1 MNLSWLEDFLALA
14 ATGSFSRAAEARHMT
29 QPAFSRRIRALEE
42 WLGVVLVDR
51 GTHPATLTE
60 TGAWFLNVA
69 REILARVERV
79 PDEARAVDAA
89 NSATLRFAATHALS
103 LTFVPQW
110 LRSLESRTSVG
121 PIQLT
126 SDVLQQCEGWMQ
138 NGRVQFLLC
147 HFHADVPGRLSP
159 QDYPSVQ
166 VGADVLMPVCAPGR
180 AGRPRWNLAA
190 ARRGAPLP
198 VLAYSAESGLG
209 RLLRGVCGDTLERA
223 GGSPVFTA
231 HLATV
236 LKSMA
241 LDGRGIAWLPE
252 SLISDELAAGRLVSA
267 GSEELHIPLEIRLY
281 RRAAPDTVTAEAFW
295 AAAAATAN

>member
-14 ATGSFSRAAEARHMT
+14 AGGSFSRAAEARHMT
-29 QPAFSRRIRALEE
+29 QPAFSRRIRALED
-42 WLGVVLVDR
+42 WLGVVLFDR

-60 TGAWFLNVA
+60 TGAWFRNVA

-89 NSATLRFAATHALS
+89 SSATLRFAATHALS
-103 LTFVPQW
+103 LHFLPQW
-110 LRSLESRTSVG
+110 LRGLESLTTVG
-121 PIQLT
+121 PIQLA

-147 HFHADVPGRLSP
+147 HAHADAPGRLPP

-166 VGADVLMPVCAPGR
+166 VGADVLMPVCVPGR
-180 AGRPRWNLAA
+180 AGRPRWNLGA
-190 ARRGAPLP
+190 ARRATPVP

-209 RLLRGVCGDTLERA
+209 RLLRTLCAEALDRA
-223 GGSPVFTA
+223 GGKPVFTA

-241 LDGRGIAWLPE
+241 LDGRGIAWLPQ
-252 SLISDELAAGRLVSA
+252 SLIEDELAAGRLVQA
-267 GSEELHIPLEIRLY
+267 GAAQLHIPLEIRLY
-281 RRAAPDTVTAEAFW
+281 RRAAPDTAAAEAFW
-295 AAAAATAN
+295 QAASLPKS